1 MSDLTLPLIGLTA
14 LFGYFFNKD
23 GKNPRQQETRKQSI
37 ETFDKPNGNNIYE
50 SNVVEQANK
59 EILNRSLENYRL
71 AETPSETGFIPP
83 LFNTYGAVGNET
95 IMSVKLNANPE
106 VTGLNSKTLGEINDI
121 NRLGTETKIDNIE
134 TQPMFKSGNI
144 IETKAY
150 SDIDANVEINNLT
163 GLPYDVSHM
172 NMIPFFGGNIKQNI
186 ETFSNESLL
195 ENRSGKS
202 ATFKH
207 KQEINSLYDKKPE
220 NIYGNPAFTTQV
232 ELDRYIP
239 SLYRQNERPIEQE
252 YIAAPISGTIDNPL
266 NPKIG
271 TKTVDQL
278 RVLNNP
284 KETYKGRTIAGQLGS
299 VRGVEGEVV
308 KRRPDTY
315 YEQET
320 PENLFR
326 GPGAHVGSTMNQDYD
341 TNFKGSSRQGYN
353 MEYYGGANNSQLIKT
368 KQRLGT
374 IDNSSELALS
384 LFQNPKRQNFEAD
397 SIRNVSGNITDKKV
411 DDYGKS
417 GITSYES
424 ERATTEDQT
433 HVLNLQRKD
442 LGVAIKPQDEFKT
455 TLKQGTMIYDNF
467 GNVKTTFDT
476 GKMNAYETGIS
487 GIDAKV
493 THKQS
498 LIDNKYLGGIE
509 KERGM
514 GYLVTKYDARTTG
527 KQMLTKDT
535 EQKKQINGPQYFQTS
550 SGKTSHVDLKSTQNM
565 LLKEREDKRL
575 KMNINVNPLIPS
587 KENIGAVIQYRNDDE
602 RVDKISSER
611 LDPTILTQLNNNPFI
626 IKQ

>member
-23 GKNPRQQETRKQSI
+23 GKNPRQQETIKQSI
-37 ETFDKPNGNNIYE
+37 ETFDKPNGSSIYE
-50 SNVVEQANK
+50 SNVVEQSNK
-59 EILNRSLENYRL
+59 EILSRSLENYRL
-71 AETPSETGFIPP
+71 AEKPSETGVIPP

-95 IMSVKLNANPE
+95 IMSAKLNSNPE

-134 TQPMFKSGNI
+134 TQPMFKTGNM
-144 IETKAY
+144 IEIKAY
-150 SDIDANVEINNLT
+150 SDIDSNVEVNNLT

-172 NMIPFFGGNIKQNI
+172 NMIPFFGGSIKQNI

-195 ENRSGKS
+195 ESRSGKG

-207 KQEINSLYDKKPE
+207 KQEISSMYDKKPE
-220 NIYGNPAFTTQV
+220 NIYGAPAFTTQV
-232 ELDRYIP
+232 NTDRYIP
-239 SLYRQNERPIEQE
+239 SLYRQNERPVEQE
-252 YIAAPISGTIDNPL
+252 YIAAPISGTLDNPL
-266 NPKIG
+266 NPKI
-271 TKTVDQL
+271 TAKTVDEL
-278 RVLNNP
+278 RVLNNQ
-284 KETYKGRTIAGQLGS
+284 KETYKGRTIAGQFGS

-320 PENLFR
+320 PDNLFR
-326 GPGAHVGSTMNQDYD
+326 GPGAHQETTMERDYT
-341 TNFKGSSRQGYN
+341 TNFKGSSRQDYN

-368 KQRLGT
+368 KQRLGS
-374 IDNSSELALS
+374 IDNSSELSLS

-424 ERATTEDQT
+424 ERETTGQQS
-433 HVLNLQRKD
+433 HVLNAQRKEF
-442 LGVAIKPQDEFKT
+442 GMAIKPQDEFKT
-455 TLKQGTMIYDNF
+455 TLKQGAMMYDNF
-467 GNVKTTFDT
+467 GNVKTTFDK
-476 GKMNAYETGIS
+476 GKSYAYEGGIS

-493 THKQS
+493 TQKQS

-535 EQKKQINGPQYFQTS
+535 ELKKQINGPQYFQTS
-550 SGKTSHVDLKSTQNM
+550 SGKTSQADIKSTQNM
-565 LLKEREDKRL
+565 LLKEKEDKRP
-575 KMNINVNPLIPS
+575 KMNVNINPVIPS
-587 KENIGAVIQYRNDDE
+587 KENIGTIIQYRNDDE